1 MAGSIKEKESVVGN
15 RAQQLRGLLAL
26 NYPMGASIGIISHVL
41 MLHHAIMTTWLAGMQ
56 QSCNFSLILTLLT
69 AIFSLE
75 HGIVTDWHDME
86 HIWQSVYKEMEI
98 APEDVRRAQTIQLRV
113 HLIALLSIAFY

>member
-26 NYPMGASIGIISHVL
+26 NYPMGSHE
-41 MLHHAIMTTWLAGMQ
+41 
-56 QSCNFSLILTLLT
+56 FSLSYPPFRIHRLNRLL
-69 AIFSLE
+69 ASNLPLSKFNSGFSDQCICFHSSE
-75 HGIVTDWHDME
+75 HGVVTDWHDME

-98 APEDVRRAQTIQLRV
+98 TPEDVRTI
-113 HLIALLSIAFY
+113 